1 MLRGRGRAGSE
12 GKGLRAGRLAR
23 AAPTRPGGDDK
34 GADQSRAVRAER
46 QGRGK
51 GAGQGTGVGHPTVSF
66 PWANGVLRS
75 PASLAVS
82 LGTTGLSSGQRDEAE
97 VS

>member
-12 GKGLRAGRLAR
+12 RKGLRAGRLA
-23 AAPTRPGGDDK
+23 TRPGGNDK

-46 QGRGK
+46 QGRAK
-51 GAGQGTGVGHPTVSF
+51 GAGQGKGAGHPTASS

-82 LGTTGLSSGQRDEAE
+82 LGTTGLSSGQRGEAE

>member
-12 GKGLRAGRLAR
+12 RKGLRAGRLAR
-23 AAPTRPGGDDK
+23 AALTRPGGNDK

-46 QGRGK
+46 QGRAK
-51 GAGQGTGVGHPTVSF
+51 GAGHPTASS

-82 LGTTGLSSGQRDEAE
+82 LGTTGLSSGQQDEAE

>member
-12 GKGLRAGRLAR
+12 RKGLRAGRLAR
-23 AAPTRPGGDDK
+23 AALTHPGGNDK

-46 QGRGK
+46 QGRAK
-51 GAGQGTGVGHPTVSF
+51 GAGQGKGAGHPTVSS

-82 LGTTGLSSGQRDEAE
+82 LGTTGLSSGQQDEAE